1 MMKLQGLV
9 QRKFR
14 NVEEASAKQEAV
26 PCSSAQPSATLT
38 ATSDATAPSSN
49 NNTTDGATKK
59 ATSLASGFL
68 SPSDGVQFTKRFA
81 SAACA
86 DADSSR
92 SFGSRTRKSDVLVP
106 SRLTN
111 SFGSVAHWNRADD
124 GSPSG
129 RQNTKKQKLL
139 VAKNGNGSNRSNE
152 NEDDDQS
159 KRSNVTP
166 TSLSSSS
173 PTTIV
178 TAPFQCNRQHSTFV
192 RVGDLGLS
200 DVGKFHVNVDCEKEN
215 GDIKMTDNN
224 SSSSQKQQQQ
234 NSVANYHYASR
245 DHVPPGMQP
254 SNEMWICLDTG
265 IPHAKPYQSTSPT
278 HAIASPIAATAIQRL
293 VSYAHEVTLNQ
304 SMWTPDSKTKA
315 IINNHSTPTSSSWIP
330 NTFELNSDG
339 MTVETPLIS
348 SNEVLLWSGNFSH
361 SYYGNDV
368 PAIRAAGVIPMSPE
382 DLVKLMVDSSRVKEY
397 NKLSLG
403 RKDLFTLNDN
413 LNFDG
418 TTQHQSSSS
427 SSSSTVTTKQHEE
440 IMAQA
445 PNVRK
450 ILKFA
455 IPAIGVW
462 LCGPLLSLI
471 DTSAVGVLSGTA
483 QQAAL
488 NPAVAVT
495 DYAALLIAFMYTG
508 TTNLVAAA
516 QSQDRNSADKPV
528 TSKTLIGAM
537 QLSTFVGA
545 GLGAILFVFARPLL
559 RAIIGVNDAI
569 SPAVF
574 TAAMKYVRIRAIGM
588 PAAAIIGSAQA
599 ACLGM
604 QDIKSPLY
612 VLAAAAIVNFFGD
625 MFFVGSSHPW
635 IGGAAGAAWAT
646 VFSQYA
652 AVALFAKW
660 LTSSAKK
667 RMVAS
672 SSSSSSSSAPPSD
685 SNNSAPGNVVN
696 LSNAI
701 MEMTGKNSEGES
713 RRSKLK
719 DEMASFSDGSATSQ
733 QAATAA
739 AAESSQDNS
748 KVAGRISNLFA
759 RSDKT
764 ASLAKGKRPFPFS
777 KRKNDTPKKS
787 TASEGSFTVRGF
799 LKNKFTPLDLM
810 KPPSKDILKDFS
822 PYIMPVTSTQFGR
835 VSGYVA
841 MSHVVASSL
850 GTISM
855 AAQQIIVSLFYCLCP
870 IADSLSLT
878 AQSFVPAIA
887 EHKPSHSRAMALR
900 RTIVNFFKA
909 GGLMGAAIV
918 GAVLAIPLVS
928 GFFTSDPVVVALVN
942 SVVPLLVGFFIV
954 HGWMCASEGLLLGQT
969 DLGFL
974 GKMYAVFSVAVPY
987 LMLRVKNAALTGV
1000 RPANLTSV
1008 WKIFLGYQLFRVVTW
1023 VGRVAQLQRR
1033 TEQQA
1038 KIETVPSI

>member
-1 MMKLQGLV
+1 VHIDSIV
-9 QRKFR
+9 QQQPLLASI
-14 NVEEASAKQEAV
+14 EALPDGASDAFDAAIAG
-26 PCSSAQPSATLT
+26 P
-38 ATSDATAPSSN
+38 TSDAQLPLLSQQEPQIPKSPLLEEQQDELLKQSISSTKPDDVLPTLELLDGAMMNAMATATNAGSVRGTGDDSGGNNDDNNASGSTSSTTEN
-49 NNTTDGATKK
+49 CELGDVPKLSIDTTSPGSRPIVSDDETVNAVLAAAGEAVVAAEATFKGSTAQSLEIETTDDEG
-59 ATSLASGFL
+59 
-68 SPSDGVQFTKRFA
+68 
-81 SAACA
+81 
-86 DADSSR
+86 
-92 SFGSRTRKSDVLVP
+92 DVLSIP
-106 SRLTN
+106 
-111 SFGSVAHWNRADD
+111 
-124 GSPSG
+124 
-129 RQNTKKQKLL
+129 L
-139 VAKNGNGSNRSNE
+139 V
-152 NEDDDQS
+152 
-159 KRSNVTP
+159 
-166 TSLSSSS
+166 S
-173 PTTIV
+173 PTTLTPPV
-178 TAPFQCNRQHSTFV
+178 DEATSAAANAA
-192 RVGDLGLS
+192 S
-200 DVGKFHVNVDCEKEN
+200 DVAAVDL
-215 GDIKMTDNN
+215 
-224 SSSSQKQQQQ
+224 
-234 NSVANYHYASR
+234 AN
-245 DHVPPGMQP
+245 
-254 SNEMWICLDTG
+254 E
-265 IPHAKPYQSTSPT
+265 SPL
-278 HAIASPIAATAIQRL
+278 AT
-293 VSYAHEVTLNQ
+293 T
-304 SMWTPDSKTKA
+304 
-315 IINNHSTPTSSSWIP
+315 
-330 NTFELNSDG
+330 
-339 MTVETPLIS
+339 ETIS
-348 SNEVLLWSGNFSH
+348 S
-361 SYYGNDV
+361 
-368 PAIRAAGVIPMSPE
+368 
-382 DLVKLMVDSSRVKEY
+382 
-397 NKLSLG
+397 
-403 RKDLFTLNDN
+403 
-413 LNFDG
+413 
-418 TTQHQSSSS
+418 SSSS